1 MTLID
6 MMMTMQALQ
15 LFDEGEYMVIYVDM
29 MTYSV
34 REAQK
39 YLWSEPFFFFF
50 VGIVIAG
57 IDLLARSFIN
67 LLIFFSFLA
76 RFDFRF
82 RTRSI

>member
-39 YLWSEPFFFFF
+39 YLWSKF
-50 VGIVIAG
+50 VYRRH
-57 IDLLARSFIN
+57 LTR
-67 LLIFFSFLA
+67 FSFA
-76 RFDFRF
+76 H
-82 RTRSI
+82 